1 MQNGPD
7 MKKTIY
13 LLFLFSA
20 CALAAH
26 AQRWSYD
33 TLSEKKVDMNVAVSG
48 NKIFFHSGGKKI
60 GSSVVDVTQ
69 ADIFDVVTGVR
80 TTIPLPAGSPGR
92 SYSATAVVG
101 SKVLFAGGMPS
112 TNWIDIYDTL
122 TNTWTT
128 DRLSLDRYYLAGIG
142 IGDRAFFA
150 GGSSASI
157 NKVTSAVD
165 VYDANTGSWNV
176 IYPPIITSPIVEGH
190 GGRDIAAA
198 AIGDKVLFAGGSVND
213 GRTALKIVSIYSLS
227 ANEWLPGTVLP
238 HRRTEMS
245 SIVYGNKVYF
255 VGGMARD
262 SVNDKTFPSDTIII
276 YDNGTDTWSTMQIP
290 RMMNRYR
297 GGQRAYV
304 QSAQAGCKMFLVP
317 YMDGNGG
324 LGNMTPG
331 NGDTIAVYDFARNT
345 WSYLPLPHARTKV
358 TIAAAKNKVYFAGGH
373 SISYVADGGWEWLN
387 HIDIL
392 TLEPKLQLAVENIP
406 ATQYDFDKV
415 VIDEEKTIAVQLSN
429 EGDYDLLFS
438 ATPYRIVVSGDTED
452 FSIDQRFLDTTDTLR
467 PAQVISLPVVFSPRS
482 IGSKQ
487 LTISI
492 SSNDPENP
500 IYTYTLTGEGYDA
513 VTSITTSVLNEG
525 SVRLYPNPATDH
537 VRIVSPT
544 NDELYVQIANIQGQ
558 VVEGEKLLK
567 DRSIDVSSLPS
578 GLYFFKF
585 RSASFLEVI
594 KVLKN

>member
-1 MQNGPD
+1 
-7 MKKTIY
+7 MKKKIY
-13 LLFLFSA
+13 VLFFLSVF
-20 CALAAH
+20 ALSVH
-26 AQRWSYD
+26 GQRWSYD
-33 TLSEKKVDMNVAVSG
+33 TLSEKKVSMNVAVSG
-48 NKIFFHSGGKKI
+48 NKIFFHSGSKKI
-60 GSSVVDVTQ
+60 GSSTVKVTQ
-69 ADIFDVVTGVR
+69 TDIFDVQTGVR
-80 TTIPLPAGSPGR
+80 TTTALPVGSYGR
-92 SYSATAVVG
+92 SLGATAVVG
-101 SKVLFAGGMPS
+101 SKVLFAGGFAS
-112 TNWIDIYDTL
+112 TDLVDIYDTL

-128 DRLSLDRYYLAGIG
+128 GQLSLDRYYLAGIG

-150 GGSSASI
+150 GGSSGSI
-157 NKVTSAVD
+157 SKETSAVD

-190 GGRDIAAA
+190 GGRNIAAA

-262 SVNDKTFPSDTIII
+262 SVNDKTFPADTIII
-276 YDNGTDTWSTMQIP
+276 YDNGTDTWSTMKIP
-290 RMMNRYR
+290 RLMNRHL
-297 GGQRAYV
+297 GGKRAYI

-317 YMDGNGG
+317 APNPRGGNGVFI
-324 LGNMTPG
+324 PG
-331 NGDTIAVYDFARNT
+331 FADTIAVYDFARSI
-345 WSYLPLPHARTKV
+345 WSYLPLPHPRTQV
-358 TIAAAKNKVYFAGGH
+358 SIAAAKNKVYFAGG
-373 SISYVADGGWEWLN
+373 ADVWTMEWLN

-392 TLEPKLQLAVENIP
+392 TLEPKLQLAVENIL
-406 ATQYDFDKV
+406 ATQYDFGKV
-415 VIDEEKTIAVQLSN
+415 VIDEEKTITVQLSN

-438 ATPYRIVVSGDTED
+438 AAPYRITVSGDTED
-452 FSIDQRFLDTTDTLR
+452 FSIDQSLLDTRDTLR
-467 PAQVISLPVVFSPRS
+467 PAQVISLPAVFSPRS
-482 IGSKQ
+482 IGTKQ

-492 SSNDPENP
+492 SSNDPESP
-500 IYTYTLTGEGYDA
+500 LYTYTLTGEGYDA
-513 VTSITTSVLNEG
+513 VTSITTSVLNER

-537 VRIVSPT
+537 VHIVSPT

-594 KVLKN
+594 KVVKE